1 MENWTEIK
9 TAYLLGKLGTVSA
22 TAEAIGV
29 HRATIIRRVESLEQ
43 ELGGKLFQRHDKG
56 YTPTEFGIQLIAAAE
71 QSDKSFRKLIVKARS
86 QEDGFDGEFTIT
98 CPEMLDHFV
107 FPAVKQFKAEHPNI
121 EMKFRPSNQVLKL
134 EYGDANVAITFG
146 QPPEHPD
153 YVVRPLTEMKIGLFC
168 WAQDVQT
175 QQHKDIDANRACDCN
190 FVVSEEI
197 VFGDPIQQWIETNI
211 APQQIVMTCST
222 IRGAQDAILSGL
234 GAGFLPMSIGLT
246 NDRVRQVLPSK
257 EEWKVPIWLVTHVDL
272 HRSAK
277 VQRFLSIMK
286 DLPQIVTRRDSPALQ
301 ETEKGDEG
309 QDRTDLC
316 PSAGD
321 PLVENPISPVV

>member
-29 HRATIIRRVESLEQ
+29 HRATIIRRVESLEK

-71 QSDKSFRKLIVKARS
+71 QSDKAFRKLIMKARS

-98 CPEMLDHFV
+98 CPEMLDHLV
-107 FPAVKQFKAEHPNI
+107 FPAVKQFKTEHPNI

-168 WAQDVQT
+168 SVLDGNEQQT
-175 QQHKDIDANRACDCN
+175 VETDANQSCDCK
-190 FVVSEEI
+190 FIVSEED
-197 VFGDPIQQWIETNI
+197 VFGEPITRWIEANVSPNQVI
-211 APQQIVMTCST
+211 MTCST

-234 GAGFLPMSIGLT
+234 GAGFLPISIGSK
-246 NDRVRQVLPSK
+246 NDLVEPVLPPK
-257 EEWKVPIWLVTHVDL
+257 EDWTVPIWMVTHVDL

-286 DLPQIVTRRDSPALQ
+286 SIPRVETTIDTRSHVEL
-301 ETEKGDEG
+301 ENCNGCVH
-309 QDRTDLC
+309 RTPFCGADT
-316 PSAGD
+316 PID
-321 PLVENPISPVV
+321 KKPISSLT

>member
-56 YTPTEFGIQLIAAAE
+56 YTPTEFGIQLITAAE
-71 QSDKSFRKLIVKARS
+71 QSDKAFRKLIMKARS

-98 CPEMLDHFV
+98 CPEMLDHLV
-107 FPAVKQFKAEHPNI
+107 FPAVKQLKSEHPNI

-168 WAQDVQT
+168 SALDGQG
-175 QQHKDIDANRACDCN
+175 QQAEESYANQPCNCN
-190 FVVSEEI
+190 FIVSEED
-197 VFGDPIQQWIETNI
+197 VFGEPISRWIEANVSPNQVI
-211 APQQIVMTCST
+211 MTCST

-234 GAGFLPMSIGLT
+234 GAGFLPMSIGSM
-246 NDRVRQVLPSK
+246 NDLVEPVLAPK
-257 EEWKVPIWLVTHVDL
+257 EDWIVPIWMVTHVDL

-286 DLPQIVTRRDSPALQ
+286 DIPRVETTVDTPSYTEQKNCDGCVHQTSFCGSDS
-301 ETEKGDEG
+301 
-309 QDRTDLC
+309 
-316 PSAGD
+316 
-321 PLVENPISPVV
+321 LVDKEPISPLT